1 MARRCLTC
9 GRRWLGTAPP
19 CGHPQEPAQ
28 EPSSRPGLADP
39 IPQVA
44 LPGYR
49 IGEILG
55 RGGFGTVFAGVRQRD
70 RQQVAIKIFHV
81 QSAGAVER
89 AAIEATAMQTVGSPF
104 VPTLYETG
112 ILPDGPPYL
121 IIERMPMPTLA
132 SKLGE
137 WNGPIAGP
145 LFLPLTDAMLEV
157 VEATHARGIVHCDIK
172 PENILVSEV
181 PPDARLIDFGIAKG
195 VTATAVEATDEATG
209 VALGTP
215 DYMSPEQCQ
224 GRTDIDHR
232 ADIYSMG
239 VVLYEML
246 TGRPPFF
253 GSAAEVREAHVVRR
267 PQAPSRVADIT
278 HTYDEVLLRCLAKAP
293 ERRWEDVRALRR
305 ALRHAAARGGERR
318 QARAS
323 TEPPTPTPE
332 SQQAIV
338 EAESSTAQ
346 VPVGLL
352 FFEAVVDTG
361 AVKQAVE
368 DLGGQL
374 MQVRGSRCVA
384 IFGVDS
390 GGNPVQRAYD
400 CALTLLERQIATSA
414 VVDRDRVRVRKR
426 PDGSQR
432 LFSAASSRQ
441 DRFPRADDPRGV
453 LLAVSAADALS
464 EIQTQPLREG
474 ILHVITGAAPG
485 TAEDEAAGAQ
495 SIAIPMVGRQNPFR
509 QLVDSALKAITE
521 RQPTIVTILGEI
533 GYGKSHLAAA
543 VAAELRASIPDL
555 SLVQVRAREP
565 FGGGSYESL
574 RALLRAALHGAGVLS
589 EESDEAP
596 DDHGRALLVA
606 HLGPE
611 LGAEV
616 WPAAALAL
624 GWLATDAPE
633 VRRLSAAPAALRS
646 AATRAVGE
654 ALRQLT
660 RRQPVCCMIDD
671 AHFADDATLDAIEYA
686 ALAESNLPLWVCV
699 MARPSFER
707 ARPAWGKRAAV
718 ARAVRLTPL
727 DRDSARA
734 LCRLLLQPAENISE
748 ATLSHIVQKTQGI
761 PLLLVEL
768 ARGIKRH
775 GLIRPR
781 GRGDAWYLATDEIDK
796 LPDMPKV
803 EWLAERELAA
813 LPPELAA
820 HARLLAHLGADF
832 TITELDGVLRELES
846 DGLGEVFPLDA
857 RMGVEG
863 LREHGLL
870 LSHRDGR
877 FSFRH
882 QLIREHVVGTT
893 PAGLA
898 MQIHGASLRFYDQ
911 THALS
916 ESYRLP
922 RLARHAAESGATE
935 RASQLYIELADHA
948 VHRHAYLEA
957 ESMYSRALG
966 LLARSERAA
975 RMHVLGGRGSM
986 RYRLGR
992 YEDALTD
999 FGRARTI
1006 AQELGDVPAQVE
1018 LLLDMA
1024 TVYDWTQDY
1033 RSSKSL
1039 ADEASALAPEGRSA
1053 LLEARLHMSEGRAAF
1068 RLRELEPS
1076 RRRLEQAVTLSESL
1090 GDLGYETLI
1099 ISLVLLGLV
1108 TVAQRDLDVAQTTFD
1123 RVIALCNERGD
1134 ILHLASALNNR
1145 REFWLRTK
1153 DAARAAA
1160 DGERCRQIGRELGHS
1175 ELEYASTYNLAEL
1188 YYLTGDLESA
1198 WPHLRRAVE
1207 MEPANSTKPLSLL
1220 LQARLLAYADRRT
1233 AAGNVIESIRENQ
1246 TQARTMGDMDALF
1259 LDSEEVLFQM
1269 AELATRETMSR
1280 EWESLRARAERISQ
1294 TEELAEVIEMMAV
1307 VSMRRGRVSQGR
1319 ALLREALEVCVK
1331 APHIIEDRIR
1341 QRMSGPVS

>member
-1 MARRCLTC
+1 M
-9 GRRWLGTAPP
+9 
-19 CGHPQEPAQ
+19 PAL
-28 EPSSRPGLADP
+28 S
-39 IPQVA
+39 

-49 IGEILG
+49 VGEVLG

-70 RQQVAIKIFHV
+70 RQQVAIKTFHV
-81 QSAGAVER
+81 QSAGAAER
-89 AAIEATAMQTVGSPF
+89 AVVEATAMRSVGPPF

-112 ILPDGPPYL
+112 TLPDGSPYL
-121 IIERMPMPTLA
+121 ICERMPMPPLS
-132 SKLGE
+132 SKLAE
-137 WNGPIAGP
+137 WSGPMPGP
-145 LFLPLTDAMLEV
+145 LFLPLADAMLEV
-157 VEATHARGIVHCDIK
+157 LEATHAQGIVHRDIK

-195 VTATAVEATDEATG
+195 VAAPAVEATDEVTG

-224 GRTDIDHR
+224 GRTDVDNR
-232 ADIYSMG
+232 ADVYSIG

-278 HTYDEVLLRCLAKAP
+278 QAFDDVVLRCLSKTP
-293 ERRWEDVRALRR
+293 ERRWDDVRSLRR
-305 ALRHAAARGGERR
+305 ALRLAAARGGERR
-318 QARAS
+318 KPRAA

-332 SQQAIV
+332 SQQAVV
-338 EAESSTAQ
+338 ELESASTH

-352 FFEAVVDTG
+352 FFDAVVDTG
-361 AVKQAVE
+361 AVKQAIE

-384 IFGVDS
+384 IFGVES

-400 CALTLLERQIATSA
+400 CALTLLERQIARSA

-426 PDGSQR
+426 PDGTQR

-441 DRFPRADDPRGV
+441 DRFPRADDPPGV
-453 LLAVSAADALS
+453 LLAVSASDALP

-474 ILHVITGAAPG
+474 ILHVTTGTAPG
-485 TAEDEAAGAQ
+485 ATEDEAASTQ
-495 SIAIPMVGRQNPFR
+495 SLTIPLVGRQNPFR
-509 QLVDSALKAITE
+509 QLVDSAHKAIAE

-533 GYGKSHLAAA
+533 GYGKSHLATA
-543 VAAELRASIPDL
+543 VTAELRTTIPDL
-555 SLVQVRAREP
+555 ALVQVRAREP

-596 DDHGRALLVA
+596 ADHGRALLVA

-660 RRQPVCCMIDD
+660 RRQPVCCVVDD

-699 MARPSFER
+699 TARPSFER
-707 ARPAWGKRAAV
+707 ARPAWGRRAAV
-718 ARAVRLTPL
+718 ARTVRLTPL

-748 ATLSHIVQKTQGI
+748 ATLSHLVQKTQGI

-796 LPDMPKV
+796 LPDMPRV

-832 TITELDGVLRELES
+832 TIAELDGVLRELEA
-846 DGLGEVFPLDA
+846 DGLGEIFPLDA

-870 LSHRDGR
+870 VSHRDGR

-898 MQIHGASLRFYDQ
+898 MQIHGACLRFYDQ
-911 THALS
+911 THVLPD
-916 ESYRLP
+916 SYRLP

-935 RASQLYIELADHA
+935 RASQLYIELADQA

-975 RMHVLGGRGSM
+975 RMHALSGRGSM

-992 YEDALTD
+992 YEDALAD

-1018 LLLDMA
+1018 ILLDMA
-1024 TVYDWTQDY
+1024 TVHDWTQDY
-1033 RSSKSL
+1033 RSSKAL
-1039 ADEASALAPEGRSA
+1039 ADEAAALAPEARSP
-1053 LLEARLHMSEGRAAF
+1053 LLEARLHMSEGRVAF
-1068 RLRELEPS
+1068 RMRELEPS
-1076 RRRLEQAVTLSESL
+1076 RQHLEKAVALSESL
-1090 GDLGYETLI
+1090 GDPGYETLI
-1099 ISLVLLGLV
+1099 ISLLLLGTVMV
-1108 TVAQRDLDVAQTTFD
+1108 TQRDLEGTQTTFD
-1123 RVIALCNERGD
+1123 RVIALCTERGD
-1134 ILHLASALNNR
+1134 TLHLAGVLNNR
-1145 REFWLRTK
+1145 RELWLRLK
-1153 DAARAAA
+1153 DAAGAAA
-1160 DGERCRQIGRELGHS
+1160 DAERCRQIGRELGHS
-1175 ELEYASTYNLAEL
+1175 ELEYVSSYNLAEI
-1188 YYLTGDLESA
+1188 YYLSGDLESA

-1207 MEPANSTKPLSLL
+1207 IEPANSTKPLSLL

-1233 AAGNVIESIRENQ
+1233 AARNVIEGIRENQ
-1246 TQARTMGDMDALF
+1246 SQARTMGDMDALF
-1259 LDSEEVLFQM
+1259 MESEEVLFQM
-1269 AELATRETMSR
+1269 AELATRETVSR

-1294 TEELAEVIEMMAV
+1294 TEELAEVIEMMALV
-1307 VSMRRGRVSQGR
+1307 ALRRGRVSQGR
-1319 ALLREALEVCVK
+1319 SLLRDALEVCAK

-1341 QRMSGPVS
+1341 QRMSGSMP